1 MLSRRALSRALSRNP
16 SRYGLSHAS
25 FLQIRSLTQTGIND
39 PNMNGNYPNPPA
51 EKRQFRD
58 PYGDWWDK
66 QDRRNF
72 GEPVHE
78 DNDILGVFSPE
89 QYTHVT
95 PRKAFVSIGCF
106 VAVVLSLC
114 GVVSVLYP
122 DKPSA
127 PQTYPD
133 GLEKELGGP
142 GAVPARTPG
151 ETW

>member
-1 MLSRRALSRALSRNP
+1 
-16 SRYGLSHAS
+16 
-25 FLQIRSLTQTGIND
+25 
-39 PNMNGNYPNPPA
+39 MNGNYPNPPA
-51 EKRQFRD
+51 ENRQFRD

-127 PQTYPD
+127 PRTFPD

-142 GAVPARTPG
+142 GAVLARKPG